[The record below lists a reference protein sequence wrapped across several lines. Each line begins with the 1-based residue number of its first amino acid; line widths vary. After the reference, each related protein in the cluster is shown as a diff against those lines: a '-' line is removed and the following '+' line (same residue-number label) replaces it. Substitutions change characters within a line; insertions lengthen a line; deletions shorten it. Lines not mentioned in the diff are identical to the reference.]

1 MPRVQP
7 AVPNFPLSLRT
18 LKSASMKGAVYLPI
32 GADRQGRPV
41 PHSRNEASRQPTES
55 DRCAERELRWSKYG
69 EEITNRSGALSRPLA
84 LSYDG
89 ALANRA
95 NDWPKDERDD
105 SYTLF
110 RSRRDWSVLQR
121 VFWEAGA
128 FLVPMPRSRR
138 KTN

>member
-1 MPRVQP
+1 
-7 AVPNFPLSLRT
+7 
-18 LKSASMKGAVYLPI
+18 MKGAVYLPI

-41 PHSRNEASRQPTES
+41 PHSRMKRLDSRES
-55 DRCAERELRWSKYG
+55 DRCAERELGWSEYG

-128 FLVPMPRSRR
+128 FLVPIPRSRR
-138 KTN
+138 KRTRPSMS